1 MARKVTLL
9 VLGTVLV
16 IFGALFYL
24 SRDTGK
30 MYKNI
35 TVSGVDLSGKTK
47 EEALKSVNGIKFE
60 NIKLKYENKEYTI
73 LADSVDYKINSEET
87 VNSAYSVG
95 RKNGFIKDRLS
106 VLKLIVQGKKKEVP
120 IMYTLDT
127 KALKIELEKIS
138 SNIDIEEKNAKITLN
153 GDQISFSNEENGR
166 KLNIEKSMKLIE
178 NELKSSEHDPLELVV
193 ETVVPSITKEK
204 LSKVDTL
211 LGEFSTTFNSGVQGR
226 SYNIKLSTDA
236 INDVLLEPD
245 QILSFNESTGMRS
258 AKNGYKSAPVIVN
271 GELEQGLGGGVC
283 QVSSTLFNAVALSG
297 LKVVERSNHSIPSSY
312 VGIGRDAVV
321 DFGTLDLK
329 VQNNY
334 KNPVYFSSGVEGN
347 KIIIKVYGN
356 SEDKPGEVKLFSTVN
371 GSVARKTK
379 TVKYGKPS
387 NGRDGIKA
395 TTYRVIV
402 DKNGNENKEVLSSS
416 YYPAKARVIVLEPG
430 A

>member
-245 QILSFNESTGMRS
+245 QILSFNESNEYLS
-258 AKNGYKSAPVIVN
+258 ESDFAKAYAIDLVLFINISNIINDLDNKDYFKSRLI
-271 GELEQGLGGGVC
+271 
-283 QVSSTLFNAVALSG
+283 
-297 LKVVERSNHSIPSSY
+297 
-312 VGIGRDAVV
+312 
-321 DFGTLDLK
+321 DL
-329 VQNNY
+329 
-334 KNPVYFSSGVEGN
+334 
-347 KIIIKVYGN
+347 
-356 SEDKPGEVKLFSTVN
+356 
-371 GSVARKTK
+371 A
-379 TVKYGKPS
+379 
-387 NGRDGIKA
+387 
-395 TTYRVIV
+395 
-402 DKNGNENKEVLSSS
+402 S
-416 YYPAKARVIVLEPG
+416 YYPEIKSEDGVSDII
-430 A
+430 

>member
-1 MARKVTLL
+1 
-9 VLGTVLV
+9 
-16 IFGALFYL
+16 
-24 SRDTGK
+24 
-30 MYKNI
+30 
-35 TVSGVDLSGKTK
+35 
-47 EEALKSVNGIKFE
+47 
-60 NIKLKYENKEYTI
+60 
-73 LADSVDYKINSEET
+73 
-87 VNSAYSVG
+87 
-95 RKNGFIKDRLS
+95 
-106 VLKLIVQGKKKEVP
+106 
-120 IMYTLDT
+120 MYTLDT

>member
-1 MARKVTLL
+1 M
-9 VLGTVLV
+9 LGTVLV